1 MKKRLSLILCVV
13 LLCQLLSGCGK
24 TTETV
29 REPDD
34 AYRCYY
40 EIFVG
45 SFCDSDGD
53 KCGDLSGITEKLDY
67 IEDMGFT
74 GIWLTPIMP
83 SPTYHKYDATDY
95 YGIDPSFGTM
105 EDFETLLKEC
115 HKRNIRLIDHVLSIN
130 RADIT
135 VMRGNFTTWQQE
147 KDREDQFE
155 LQQNEKLKKDVK
167 RLEAAA
173 RRSAEWSNRAEDRK
187 IGFKPER
194 TEKALDRRAY
204 EGEKSRKMMKRAKSI
219 ESRRND
225 ALEEKSAL
233 LKNIE
238 SADTKLQIATL
249 RHPKDLLV
257 EANDLSI
264 DYGDG
269 PIFPPLRFEIRRGD
283 RAALQGK
290 NGCGKSSIIKLLCG
304 EDVPHTGTLKT
315 ASGLVV
321 SYIPQSAEGLSGT
334 LRDYAEHCGI
344 DESLFKSI
352 LRKLEFQRT
361 QFEKRMED
369 FSEGQKKKV
378 LIARSLCEKAHLLVW
393 DEPLN
398 FIDVISRMQLE
409 TLLKEC
415 VPTVIFVEHD
425 RRFVE
430 NVATKII
437 RL

>member
-1 MKKRLSLILCVV
+1 
-13 LLCQLLSGCGK
+13 
-24 TTETV
+24 
-29 REPDD
+29 
-34 AYRCYY
+34 
-40 EIFVG
+40 
-45 SFCDSDGD
+45 
-53 KCGDLSGITEKLDY
+53 
-67 IEDMGFT
+67 
-74 GIWLTPIMP
+74 
-83 SPTYHKYDATDY
+83 
-95 YGIDPSFGTM
+95 
-105 EDFETLLKEC
+105 
-115 HKRNIRLIDHVLSIN
+115 
-130 RADIT
+130 
-135 VMRGNFTTWQQE
+135 MRGNFTTWQQE

-238 SADTKLQIATL
+238 SADTKLQVATL

-257 EANDLSI
+257 EANDLSV

-315 ASGLVV
+315 ASGLMA

-334 LRDYAEHCGI
+334 LRDYAGI
-344 DESLFKSI
+344 AALTKAFLNRSCASWNFSAHSLKSTWRI
-352 LRKLEFQRT
+352 FRGTKE
-361 QFEKRMED
+361 
-369 FSEGQKKKV
+369 KV

-409 TLLKEC
+409 TLLKVC
-415 VPTVIFVEHD
+415 AHSHFRGARPPLCGKCGNKDHSVII
-425 RRFVE
+425 
-430 NVATKII
+430 AG
-437 RL
+437 